1 MIDLRHIE
9 NIVVDWAV
17 LHVLD
22 TQLDEPLLAT
32 TFLDLDLEEVVDFV
46 VKHVLK
52 ALQDDAAFKA
62 KFLPGT
68 VMRTHAENL
77 INQHEVIETSV
88 NIAKRLFEQ
97 TKKHNEPSCDV
108 LVLGFHTGNVSGYG
122 LLKLDFQKS
131 YTHEIAFDEDGF
143 KIHLVAQEIAL
154 PSQQQRVN
162 QCCFGIVPD
171 DLAEYDLIV
180 LNKRKATDEEER
192 GRFVKEFLNAE
203 RTYDYKDKTRSFKK
217 VVEDWTQKHLK
228 EDFDT
233 AQDLR
238 RSLED
243 QLRGHALVAPEKV
256 VKEALAH
263 DTDARH
269 ALKSK
274 LEKEGFDLEERFEV
288 DKRFVDKKMKS
299 KTLRTDTGF
308 VIRGDFELFR
318 DNGFIEVQRNGDGT
332 VNYLIKNV
340 RHVKET

>member
-9 NIVVDWAV
+9 NIVIDWAV

-22 TQLDEPLLAT
+22 TQLDEPLLANST
-32 TFLDLDLEEVVDFV
+32 LDMDREEVVEFV
-46 VKHVLK
+46 VKHALK
-52 ALQDDAAFKA
+52 ALQDESAFKA
-62 KFLPGT
+62 SFLPGT
-68 VMRTHAENL
+68 IMASHAQALLAE
-77 INQHEVIETSV
+77 EDVIPTTV
-88 NIAKRLFEQ
+88 QLAKRLFEQ
-97 TKKHNEPSCDV
+97 IKKHNEPSCDV
-108 LVLGFHTGNVSGYG
+108 LIIGFHTGNVKAYG
-122 LLKLDFQKS
+122 ILRLDFQKS
-131 YTHEIAFDEDGF
+131 YTHEIAMDGEGF

-154 PSQQQRVN
+154 PSQQQKVS
-162 QCCFGIVPD
+162 QCCFGLVPD
-171 DLAEYDLIV
+171 ASAEYNLIV
-180 LNKRKATDEEER
+180 INKRKATDEDER
-192 GRFVKEFLNAE
+192 GRFVKDFLNVE
-203 RTYDYKDKTRSFKK
+203 RISDYKDKTKSFKK

-238 RSLED
+238 KSVED
-243 QLRGHALVAPEKV
+243 QFRGHAQVLPDKV

-269 ALKSK
+269 ALRLK
-274 LEKEGFDLEERFEV
+274 LEQEGFDLEERFEV

-332 VNYLIKNV
+332 VNYIVKNV